1 MRRREFISLLGG
13 ALVARSR
20 AALAQQARKVY
31 RVGASSPRSRF
42 RNWLGARLSNTL
54 RALVDGLCALGY
66 VESADPRPGSP
77 VGRGD
82 GSSDLVTSLPSCS
95 TSRLT

>member
-1 MRRREFISLLGG
+1 MRWREFISLLDG
-13 ALVARSR
+13 ASVARSR
-20 AALAQQARKVY
+20 AALAQQARKVC
-31 RVGASSPRSRF
+31 RVGVIFTTIPV
-42 RNWLGARLSNTL
+42 LELARRTL
-54 RALVDGLCALGY
+54 VQHAFEAFVDW
-66 VESADPRPGSP
+66 VPSAMWKRQNRPGSP